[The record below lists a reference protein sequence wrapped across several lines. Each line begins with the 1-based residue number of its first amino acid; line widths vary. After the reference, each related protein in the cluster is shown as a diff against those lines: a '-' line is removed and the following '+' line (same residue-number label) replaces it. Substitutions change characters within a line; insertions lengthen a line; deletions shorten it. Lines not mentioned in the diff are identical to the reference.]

1 MNVVLIGYRCAGK
14 TVTGRELAARLKRP
28 FVDTDAWVVREAG
41 MLVKDIV
48 RKEGWERFRDL
59 ESRVI
64 RLAAARDG
72 LVVSTG
78 GGAVLRPHNVR
89 RLRANGWLVW
99 LHAGENTLRL
109 RMERDAE
116 TADGR
121 PVLRGEDPIREIAAV
136 LRKRAPLYE
145 NAADFLVDTDILS
158 PSETV
163 NRILAAMPG

>member
-1 MNVVLIGYRCAGK
+1 LNVVLIGYRCTGK
-14 TVTGRELAARLKRP
+14 TVTGRALAARLDRP

-41 MLVKDIV
+41 MPVKDIV
-48 RKEGWERFRDL
+48 RKEGWKSFRDL

-64 RLAAARDG
+64 RLVAARDG

-78 GGAVLRPHNVR
+78 GGAVLRPQNVS

-99 LHAGENTLRL
+99 INAGESTLRL

-116 TADGR
+116 NADQR
-121 PVLRGEDPIREIAAV
+121 PGLHGEDPIHEIAAA

-145 NAADFLVDTDILS
+145 KAGDFRLDTDTLS

-163 NRILAAMPG
+163 NRILASMPQ

>member
-14 TVTGRELAARLKRP
+14 TLTGRELAARLERP

-41 MLVKDIV
+41 MPVKDIV

-64 RLAAARDG
+64 RLAAGRDD

-78 GGAVLRPHNVR
+78 GGAVLRPENVR

-99 LHAGENTLRL
+99 IHAGESTLRL
-109 RMERDAE
+109 RMARDVE
-116 TADGR
+116 NEDQR
-121 PVLRGEDPIREIAAV
+121 PGLHGKDPIHEIASVLRR
-136 LRKRAPLYE
+136 RAPLYE
-145 NAADFLVDTDILS
+145 KAGDLRLDTDTLS

-163 NRILAAMPG
+163 DRILASMPE